1 MKRLY
6 YILKVLLGCLI
17 GVFAGSSLYRCWD
30 YAQLPELY
38 AMDSAPW
45 YGQLLVNGVLTAV
58 AALAILL
65 VLFLL
70 KRKKKLPEK
79 NESKSALRR
88 PQARRTLF
96 E

>member
-30 YAQLPELY
+30 YAQRPDFY
-38 AMDSAPW
+38 AVNSAPW
-45 YGQLLVNGVLTAV
+45 YGLLVNGVLTAV

-70 KRKKKLPEK
+70 KRKIKA
-79 NESKSALRR
+79 S
-88 PQARRTLF
+88 
-96 E
+96 

>member
-30 YAQLPELY
+30 YAQRPDFY
-38 AMDSAPW
+38 AVNFAPW

-58 AALAILL
+58 SALTMLL
-65 VLFLL
+65 GLFLL
-70 KRKKKLPEK
+70 KRKIK
-79 NESKSALRR
+79 A
-88 PQARRTLF
+88 T
-96 E
+96 

>member
-6 YILKVLLGCLI
+6 SILKTLLGCLI

-30 YAQLPELY
+30 YAQRPDFY
-38 AMDSAPW
+38 AVDSAPW

-70 KRKKKLPEK
+70 KRKIKA
-79 NESKSALRR
+79 S
-88 PQARRTLF
+88 
-96 E
+96 

>member
-17 GVFAGSSLYRCWD
+17 GVFAGSSLYQCWD
-30 YAQLPELY
+30 YAQRPDFY
-38 AMDSAPW
+38 AVNSAPW

-70 KRKKKLPEK
+70 KRKIKA
-79 NESKSALRR
+79 S
-88 PQARRTLF
+88 
-96 E
+96 

>member
-30 YAQLPELY
+30 YAQRPELY

-58 AALAILL
+58 AALTILL

-70 KRKKKLPEK
+70 KRKIKA
-79 NESKSALRR
+79 S
-88 PQARRTLF
+88 
-96 E
+96 

>member
-6 YILKVLLGCLI
+6 YILKVFWLPDRRVCGKLPLPVLGLCPRPD
-17 GVFAGSSLYRCWD
+17 F
-30 YAQLPELY
+30 YAVN
-38 AMDSAPW
+38 SAPW
-45 YGQLLVNGVLTAV
+45 YGHLLVNGVLTAV

-70 KRKKKLPEK
+70 KRKIKLPEK
-79 NESKSALRR
+79 NKSQSVLRR